1 MTTLTTYP
9 LRLPRSIK
17 AAAERLSKE
26 DGTSLNQFV
35 ATAVAEK
42 IAVMT
47 TAAFFA
53 ERVERS
59 SGNALAALL
68 ARRQGDKPREGDE
81 IVVAEAVP
89 GEPRRI
95 VKSRKRS

>member
-17 AAAERLSKE
+17 AAAEALSKA

-42 IAVMT
+42 IAVMQ
-47 TAAFFA
+47 TAAYFEA
-53 ERVERS
+53 RRQRAT
-59 SGNALAALL
+59 GDALAAMLS
-68 ARRQGDKPREGDE
+68 RTD
-81 IVVAEAVP
+81 
-89 GEPRRI
+89 GEPPRDGDQLPEGWQP
-95 VKSRKRS
+95 VSAVSSS